1 MSNMT
6 IKQME
11 AVVKDYIDADFPGE
25 YRYALMLNGKW
36 GSGKT
41 YFIQKNIIQSY
52 IREGKP
58 VQGIYV
64 SLNGLK
70 DRNEI
75 IASLISSIASKK
87 FGKNILFLSNLTTFG
102 IEAFVERFVGGTTA
116 KKLDKFINL
125 SSFKEGDFFFVF
137 DDLERCLMPLEESL
151 GFISSFVEQ
160 YKAKV
165 IILANEE
172 EIKNG
177 FAQRMDYY
185 QFAVN
190 KDLKIDLS
198 NKENEL
204 FTPVGNSIDK
214 KEKEIDGIDLL
225 ALMPRAEKISETLG
239 SYNRIKEKVVG
250 ETIDFTPQMQEIICN
265 ILEHT
270 LFRDLI
276 NDKKDFSDIIYNIM
290 KENDHQ
296 NIRTLF
302 FSIEVFNKFFTLF
315 TPLKEKE
322 FYFEFCREWFLIVL
336 RVSCQLK
343 SGGKDVD
350 WSQRQKIDSVN
361 FKENNKNIWE
371 RVFAAF
377 TSVKVIH
384 DYIFRSEFVE
394 KEVEEEAA
402 VFYDL
407 IEKSVLDKN
416 DPLKTDLGNYH
427 IKPEE
432 KVQNGIRNV
441 EKKLFSGGYR
451 PEQFCEVLSMFC
463 KLKANGFDIDL
474 DRCVQYMKNQLKDR
488 QQIFLKPEAKDA
500 VYAHYSRIEGFDLFE
515 KCLRELQTV
524 KVPDPKIKKIQSILS
539 KGEGWGEELE
549 KYAIEQFKTTGDSYF
564 KVLDYAT
571 AQQWINLL
579 LNSKAKDID
588 GFRGIVLDNNPI
600 SEKEAEILQEIQ
612 QNVQNK
618 LDQDPPKD
626 KIIVMQLRWL
636 LGNIKDKL
644 DPPKK
649 A

>member
-41 YFIQKNIIQSY
+41 YFIQNNIISSY
-52 IREGKP
+52 ISDFHNDRKSIR
-58 VQGIYV
+58 GIYI

-70 DRNEI
+70 DREEI
-75 IASLISSIASKK
+75 TSSIMTGISRARS
-87 FGKNILFLSNLTTFG
+87 GRSILLAANFIFG
-102 IEAFVERFVGGTTA
+102 ITSDLINTHVGNNTAENFQAFM
-116 KKLDKFINL
+116 NL
-125 SSFKEGDFFFVF
+125 LSFDEGEFFFVF

-151 GFISSFVEQ
+151 GYISAFVEQ
-160 YKAKV
+160 HKAKV
-165 IILANEE
+165 IILANEN

-198 NKENEL
+198 NKESEQFLQFDEFNKE
-204 FTPVGNSIDK
+204 NAK
-214 KEKEIDGIDLL
+214 KIDGIDLSDL
-225 ALMPRAEKISETLG
+225 VPRAEKISETLG
-239 SYNRIKEKVVG
+239 TYNRIKEKVVG

-276 NDKKDFSDIIYNIM
+276 YDKKDFSDIIYNIM

-315 TPLKEKE
+315 TPLQEKE

-361 FKENNKNIWE
+361 FKENIWE
-371 RVFAAF
+371 RISAHF

-384 DYIFRSEFVE
+384 DYIFRYEFVE
-394 KEVEEEAA
+394 NEVLKEAA
-402 VFYDL
+402 AFYDFV
-407 IEKSVLDKN
+407 EKSTLDRT
-416 DPLKTDLGNYH
+416 DPLKIDLGNYY
-427 IKPEE
+427 IQTEDE
-432 KVQNGIRNV
+432 VQSGIRNV
-441 EKKLFSGGYR
+441 EKRLYSGDYR
-451 PEQFCEVLSMFC
+451 PEQYYKVLSMFC
-463 KLKANGFDIDL
+463 MLKANGFDIDL
-474 DRCVQYMKNQLKDR
+474 DRCVAYMKEQLNGSR
-488 QQIFLKPEAKDA
+488 RLFLRPGGENIAFSH
-500 VYAHYSRIEGFDLFE
+500 YAMFEGFDLFE
-515 KCLRELQTV
+515 KYAQELEAV
-524 KVPDPKIKKIQSILS
+524 EGLDPKAEIIQSILH
-539 KGEGWGEELE
+539 KERWGEELE
-549 KYAIEQFKTTGDSYF
+549 KFVIERLGSNRHTYSE
-564 KVLDYAT
+564 VLCYAT
-571 AQQWINLL
+571 AQQWTNLVL
-579 LNSKAKDID
+579 SSRAKDIN
-588 GFRGIVLDNNPI
+588 GFRTILLDEKAI
-600 SEKEAEILQEIQ
+600 GEKEAEILREIQ

-636 LGNIKDKL
+636 VGNIKDKL

-649 A
+649 S